1 MATTQALIEA
11 LGLIL
16 EPQLLLVIV
25 GISIIGI
32 ILGALPG
39 VGPTLAMALFFPFT
53 FALDPVT
60 GLVIMAVIYGSATY
74 GGSISAILVNVPG
87 TPGSAATLLDGY
99 PMTRQGRGAVAIGI
113 STMGSFTGALI
124 GLLLLAFFA
133 PVLADI
139 SLLFG
144 PPQFFWLA
152 VLGLSTVS
160 AVSGDSLLKALVAM
174 SLGIFFASIGVDPIR
189 AQPRFVFDTFYLQ
202 GGIDLIVLLVGLFA
216 ISQSIELALESDE
229 TVTAASAE
237 MRGNVWDG
245 VRESFDDWFGLL
257 RGSVIGTVV
266 GSIPGLGISAANF
279 LSYLTAVNLSN
290 HPETFG
296 KGEPKGIVAA
306 ESANNGSA
314 MGALIPAMALAIPG
328 GAAAAVFIGVM
339 LTYGITP
346 GPNVFE
352 TTLPYVVFI
361 AIFLGDI
368 VMLLVGLFAAK
379 HIAKVTSLPN
389 DVILTGIVVFALVG
403 SFTVRNN
410 IMDVGVALFFGL
422 LGVLLSRRGY
432 SLISFILGFIL
443 APIAERGFQRAL
455 LISGGD
461 YGIFVASPIDIVL
474 IILSIIFLFSPILL
488 RLRGSSP
495 AS

>member
-1 MATTQALIEA
+1 MVTTGAIIEA
-11 LGLIL
+11 LGLVL
-16 EPQLLLVIV
+16 NPQLLLVIF
-25 GISIIGI
+25 GISILGI

-99 PMTRQGRGAVAIGI
+99 PMTRAGQGAVAIGI
-113 STMGSFTGALI
+113 STMASFGGAVVGLI
-124 GLLLLAFFA
+124 LLAFFA

-144 PPQFFWLA
+144 PPEFFWLA
-152 VLGLSTVS
+152 ILGLSTVS
-160 AVSGDSLLKALVAM
+160 AVSGDSLLKALAAM
-174 SLGIFFASIGVDPIR
+174 SLGIFFATIGVDPIR

-202 GGIDLIVLLVGLFA
+202 GGINLIVLLVGLFA
-216 ISQSIELALESDE
+216 ISQSIELALESNEDA
-229 TVTAASAE
+229 TDASSQ
-237 MRGNVWDG
+237 MQGNVWDG
-245 VRESFDDWFGLL
+245 VKLAISDWFGLI
-257 RGSVIGTVV
+257 RGGVIGTVV
-266 GSIPGLGISAANF
+266 GAIPGLGISAANF
-279 LSYLTAVNLSN
+279 LSYLTAVNLSS

-296 KGEPKGIVAA
+296 TGEPKGVVAA

-361 AIFLGDI
+361 AILLGDI
-368 VMLLVGLFAAK
+368 VMLFVGLFGAK
-379 HIAKVTSLPN
+379 YIARVTSLPN
-389 DVILTGIVVFALVG
+389 DVILTSIVVFALIG

-410 IMDVGVALFFGL
+410 ILDVGMALFFGL
-422 LGVLLSRRGY
+422 FGFLLARRGY

-455 LISGGD
+455 LISSGD
-461 YGIFVASPIDIVL
+461 YGIFFASPIDILL
-474 IILSIIFLFSPILL
+474 ILLSVTFLLSPILL
-488 RLRGSSP
+488 RLRSDSN
-495 AS
+495 AA